1 MRDGALLVCLDEGN
15 VRLRWVLNAV
25 LSGLLILAAHRAW
38 PQSETSGSVTGQV
51 LAPNGHGLPGAL
63 VRLED
68 PATGQHTDVRS
79 DARGTFLF
87 PDVLPGDYRLRV
99 HARGLSDWEADH
111 VSIDVGSNF
120 IVNPALV
127 PISLHRTILVDAR
140 QQQRTPNAAAMSAVD
155 LNDLPNNTRHAS
167 VLAGLFSAAAPSGDG
182 GLSFGGLS
190 PLMNSI
196 AVDGVNG
203 RLAFRA
209 RERATEAASS
219 ITGHSSISEFQM
231 GGSFFGR
238 EPGGFSTVTKNGSS
252 HMRGQAT
259 FFDRGA
265 LGQTYNAWDKVM
277 QQEPAGTTTINNE
290 PVQYLNGQPIT
301 YVEVPWHAP
310 DRRQE
315 WEVSAGGPIRR
326 DRLYWFFAWEQH
338 LRHDP
343 AVARASEPE
352 VFFFPPS
359 QPALITL
366 ASRIGTSKSP
376 IAQSCAAIGVPG
388 GGSTATAACS
398 WSAVLNQ
405 LNAMLGTVPRFTR
418 QTVVF
423 PKLTWRLNDRQQ
435 VILQYNSMRRTA
447 PHGALSGA
455 SENDGIGSFGNSGTS
470 DDTAVARWDFSL
482 TPRIVNSAR
491 FQYSRD
497 LLAQSPAAP
506 SAFERQFAQNA
517 WGLPPEISVDSSAGF
532 RFGTLPTVN
541 KRAYPEETR
550 QQLLDVASWIRGK
563 QALRFGYEYNHID
576 DVLQGING
584 ENGAYSY
591 STLLDFVSDLLA
603 PDSCDG
609 TTTGAGRYPCYTRYR
624 QTLGFTDW
632 WLRTADY
639 AAFAAEE
646 WRPTRALTLTAGLRY
661 EYERLPDTNSA
672 LLNPDLP
679 LTARLPH
686 NRDNFAPR
694 AAFAW
699 DLFGRGTTILRGGF
713 GIYFARIPSATVFSA
728 LTSTGSA
735 HSPRSYSWRP
745 LDAGAPPFPHV
756 FASDE
761 TPYMPPA
768 APNQASTAPDMV
780 YFDPGFHHPQIN
792 QAQLSLEQSLGSRI
806 VLTATAMATDGHHL
820 AQFLDTNIDTSATA
834 RVFYTLKAPGN
845 NSSFGP
851 LAKFAS
857 SMNGSSFPIY
867 SPQRFYYQRV
877 NPAYGSITDIVS
889 ETNSSYRG
897 LMLRVIRRMSR
908 GITANVGYTWAQA
921 IDDGQ
926 NEATFA
932 DRNDVYDPAD
942 LRLEHGTSNY
952 DVRERISGAV
962 ILREPWRLRGAAGE
976 LFGGYAL
983 SATGDWRSGL
993 PYSMRTAGAIPTP
1006 SCSYVDW
1013 LLAGGP
1019 NGGAN
1024 CLKAVTQPNGY
1035 ITGSRVPIAA
1045 LGPSLN
1051 GSGGEDL
1058 IPGIGRNTFRYPGA
1072 SNLDLRLTKRFPLS
1086 DRFSFDLFAE
1096 AFNALNHQSVTR
1108 IQTVGY
1114 RITSDSMH
1122 ANMGTLTWQSGER
1135 PAPSV
1140 VTVNGTSVRQYAYD
1154 ATAAFGNPTNA
1165 ASTAMQRE
1173 RQLQGGVR
1181 LNF

>member
-1 MRDGALLVCLDEGN
+1 M
-15 VRLRWVLNAV
+15 RLRWVVNAV
-25 LSGLLILAAHRAW
+25 LPGLLLLAAAPAS
-38 PQSETSGSVTGQV
+38 PQSETGGSVAGQV
-51 LAPNGHGLPGAL
+51 LAPNGHGLPAAAI
-63 VRLED
+63 RLED
-68 PATGQHTDVRS
+68 PATGQHTDATS
-79 DARGTFLF
+79 DARGNFLLSQI
-87 PDVLPGDYRLRV
+87 LPGDYRLRV

-111 VSIDVGSNF
+111 LTVELGSNL
-120 IVNPALV
+120 VLNPALV
-127 PISLHRTILVDAR
+127 PLSLHRTVLVDAR
-140 QQQRTPNAAAMSAVD
+140 RQHQTPDAAVMSAAD
-155 LNDLPNNTRHAS
+155 LSGLPNNTHS
-167 VLAGLFSAAAPSGDG
+167 VSSVAALFSAATPSDDG
-182 GLSFGGLS
+182 GLSFNGLS

-196 AVDGVNG
+196 AIDGVNG

-209 RERATEAASS
+209 RERATASGS
-219 ITGHSSISEFQM
+219 YATGQSSVSEFQM

-238 EPGGFSTVTKNGSS
+238 EPGGFSTVTKNGNS
-252 HMRGQAT
+252 HMRGQAI
-259 FFDRGA
+259 FFDRSA
-265 LGQTYNAWDKVM
+265 LGQTYNAFDKVM
-277 QQEPAGTTTINNE
+277 VQEPAGTTTANGQ

-301 YVEVPWHAP
+301 YVEAPYHAP

-326 DRLYWFFAWEQH
+326 DRFFWFFAWEQH

-359 QPALITL
+359 QPTL
-366 ASRIGTSKSP
+366 TTLQARLAASKSP
-376 IAQSCAAIGVPG
+376 IAQSCATTGAPG
-388 GGSTATAACS
+388 AGSTATAACA
-398 WSAVLNQ
+398 WSTVLSQ
-405 LNAMLGTVPRFTR
+405 LNTMLGSVPRSTR
-418 QTVVF
+418 QTIVF
-423 PKLTWRLNDRQQ
+423 PKLTWRISDRHQLA
-435 VILQYNSMRRTA
+435 VQYNSMRRTA
-447 PHGALSGA
+447 PHGAISGA
-455 SENDGIGSFGNSGTS
+455 SENDAIGSFGNSASS
-470 DDTAVARWDFSL
+470 DDTAVARWDFFL
-482 TPRIVNSAR
+482 TPRLVNSAR

-506 SAFERQFAQNA
+506 NAFEKQFAQNA
-517 WGLPPEISVDSSAGF
+517 WGLPPAVSIDASTGF

-541 KRAYPEETR
+541 KRAYPREIR
-550 QQLLDVASWIRGK
+550 QQFLDAASWIHGK
-563 QALRFGYEYNHID
+563 QALRFGYDYNHID
-576 DVLQGING
+576 DTLQGING

-591 STLLDFVSDLLA
+591 STLLDFLSDLLA

-609 TTTGAGRYPCYTRYR
+609 TTTGAGPYPCYARYR
-624 QTLGFTDW
+624 QTLGYTDW

-646 WRPTRALTLTAGLRY
+646 WRPARRLTLTVGLRY
-661 EYERLPDTNSA
+661 EYQRLPDTNSA

-679 LTARLPH
+679 QTARLPH

-699 DLFGRGTTILRGGF
+699 DLFGRGSTVLRGGF
-713 GIYFARIPSATVFSA
+713 GLYFARIPNATVFSA

-756 FASDE
+756 LASDE

-768 APNQASTAPDMV
+768 APNQASTAPDVV
-780 YFDPGFHHPQIN
+780 YFDPHFQHAQIN
-792 QAQLSLEQSLGSRI
+792 QATLSLEQSLGARTI
-806 VLTATAMATDGHHL
+806 LTATAMATDAHHL
-820 AQFLDTNIDTSATA
+820 AQFLDANIDTSATA
-834 RVFYTLKAPGN
+834 DVFYTLKAPGN
-845 NSSFGP
+845 NSNFGP

-867 SPQRFYYQRV
+867 QPQRFYYQRV
-877 NPAYGSITDIVS
+877 NPAYGSITDILS
-889 ETNSSYRG
+889 ETNSTYRG

-908 GITANVGYTWAQA
+908 GLTANVGYTLAQA

-926 NEATFA
+926 NEAAFA
-932 DRNDVYDPAD
+932 DRNDVYDPAN

-952 DVRERISGAV
+952 DVRQRISGAV
-962 ILREPWRLRGAAGE
+962 VLREPWRLRGAAGE
-976 LFGGYAL
+976 LFGGYSLA
-983 SATGDWRSGL
+983 ATGNWRTGL
-993 PYSMRTAGAIPTP
+993 PYSMHTAGAIPTP
-1006 SCSYVDW
+1006 SCSYIDW
-1013 LLAGGP
+1013 LIAGGP

-1035 ITGSRVPIAA
+1035 ITTSRVPIAA
-1045 LGPSLN
+1045 LGASLN

-1072 SNLDLRLTKRFPLS
+1072 SNVDLRLTKRFPLS

-1114 RITSDSMH
+1114 RITNDTAH
-1122 ANMGTLTWQSGER
+1122 ANMAALTWQSGER
-1135 PAPSV
+1135 PAPSI
-1140 VTVNGTSVRQYAYD
+1140 TMVNGTSVRQYAYD

-1165 ASTAMQRE
+1165 ASTAVQRE
-1173 RQLQGGVR
+1173 RQIQAGVR